1 MSDAEVK
8 ILRQFRQYRMGA
20 RAMLFFNAGLSRSH
34 PRAFCQAMTALI
46 RDGLVVKE
54 RPRDAYSLTPLGY
67 RASLDA

>member
-1 MSDAEVK
+1 MTDAEAK

-20 RAMLFFNAGLSRSH
+20 SGMLFFNAGMSRTH

-54 RPRDAYSLTPLGY
+54 RPRDAYSLTPRGY
-67 RASLDA
+67 QASLDA